1 MDRLDLE
8 EKSRSSGSRE
18 TSFKVT
24 NKTHKTEYYKSGNV

>member
-8 EKSRSSGSRE
+8 EKSRSSSSRE
-18 TSFKVT
+18 TSFTVI